1 MRPHDR
7 AGITR
12 ESFLGCA
19 SAWPSRYSERTISRW
34 CVRVTDR
41 YNERKISRDASAIPY
56 TYNVHNYVCIR
67 IGIVRICYLCCCPQ
81 YCAKFLHCTNSR
93 TPKSITKR
101 RYSFAS
107 APASLFGRHA
117 DAKQGCDLD
126 HPNARPLAPKA
137 EKSLQQ
143 RFPFVS

>member
-1 MRPHDR
+1 MRPHGR

-34 CVRVTDR
+34 CVRVTDRYNETKVSRRCVRVTDR

-107 APASLFGRHA
+107 PTYLHFGRHA
-117 DAKQGCDLD
+117 DAKQSCDVD
-126 HPNARPLAPKA
+126 HP
-137 EKSLQQ
+137 
-143 RFPFVS
+143 